1 MSKITLHAQIEEVDR
16 ELGLRRNVYAIEV
29 ARGKMRQS
37 VADLHLERMRAVR
50 ATLVWLQ
57 ANVALIKHRL
67 GNDATDRETSHD
79 PAASDAPG
87 HS

>member
-1 MSKITLHAQIEEVDR
+1 MTKITLNAQIGEVDR
-16 ELGLRRNVYAIEV
+16 ELRLRNDVYEIAISK
-29 ARGKMRQS
+29 GKMRRA
-37 VADLHLERMRAVR
+37 VADLHLAHMRAVR

-57 ANVALIKHRL
+57 ENEALIKHRL